1 VKLDMLSEYT
11 VFRFDVSEGVF
22 ETKRDTVAVE
32 EEKRLYINGEF
43 YAVIRHPHH
52 K

>member
-1 VKLDMLSEYT
+1 VKLDMFSEYT

-32 EEKRLYINGEF
+32 KKGYTLTASF
-43 YAVIRHPHH
+43 MQSFVTLHH